1 MRRKKNQALGY
12 LDQRLGGI
20 WDNIP
25 RNRDELLSAALRFVK
40 REGARY
46 LTHRAERSEEELATL
61 WANMSIEERIRAIQD
76 AKGCRGLAALIDST
90 TVEVPDEW
98 TGPQSQGPQRQ
109 QQPIEEGF
117 NDDDRR

>member
-1 MRRKKNQALGY
+1 MGRKKNQALGY

-61 WANMSIEERIRAIQD
+61 WADMTIEERIRAIQD
-76 AKGCRGLAALIDST
+76 AKGCRWLAGLADVT

-98 TGPQSQGPQRQ
+98 AGNQGPQRQ